1 MERSSP
7 WGSAEPFVLLQPCSQ
22 RARALL
28 RAGREG
34 DNAALQGPAGTSHL
48 GTSLRF
54 PSPQTLKP
62 LRFPHKPVQKE
73 LSDYRLDQI
82 SGSK

>member
-34 DNAALQGPAGTSHL
+34 NNVALQGPAGTSHL
-48 GTSLRF
+48 GDF
-54 PSPQTLKP
+54 PQVS
-62 LRFPHKPVQKE
+62 FPTDIKASQV
-73 LSDYRLDQI
+73 S
-82 SGSK
+82 S